1 MWKRQNEATGEDKV
15 PGICGI
21 KDQRDPC
28 SSMKRLRQPL
38 VKEEKKK
45 KGEFEELVTETIPK
59 KHRVKR

>member
-28 SSMKRLRQPL
+28 SSMERLRQTL
-38 VKEEKKK
+38 VKEDKKK
-45 KGEFEELVTETIPK
+45 KK
-59 KHRVKR
+59 KVNLKNW